1 MTIISIL
8 IAFALC
14 HFIRELG
21 NLRRFEWLKHVTT
34 ACNDKCGNVPGW
46 SGVTGFLFY
55 FGVPLLLVALVNFV
69 FYETLGDL
77 GALVNVKP
85 GFARNYLIPQ
95 GMATIATEE
104 NKVEFENRRSEL
116 EQAALEK
123 LTEAEQR
130 YAALDGQQIEI
141 AGKASEEG
149 KLFGSVGVI
158 DIANAMTEK
167 GVHLEKSEVR
177 LPDGPIKMVG
187 EYQVLVHIHTGV
199 ECEIEVSVVP
209 E

>member
-1 MTIISIL
+1 M
-8 IAFALC
+8 
-14 HFIRELG
+14 
-21 NLRRFEWLKHVTT
+21 
-34 ACNDKCGNVPGW
+34 
-46 SGVTGFLFY
+46 
-55 FGVPLLLVALVNFV
+55 
-69 FYETLGDL
+69 

-95 GMATIATEE
+95 GKATIATEE
-104 NKVEFENRRSEL
+104 NKVEFENRRHEL
-116 EQAALEK
+116 EQAALKK

-130 YAALDGQQIEI
+130 YAALNGQQIEI

-187 EYQVLVHIHTGV
+187 EYRVLVHIHTGV

>member
-1 MTIISIL
+1 MQII
-8 IAFALC
+8 
-14 HFIRELG
+14 
-21 NLRRFEWLKHVTT
+21 
-34 ACNDKCGNVPGW
+34 
-46 SGVTGFLFY
+46 
-55 FGVPLLLVALVNFV
+55 LLEKIDN
-69 FYETLGDL
+69 LGDL
-77 GALVNVKP
+77 GALVNVKA

-95 GMATIATEE
+95 GKATVATEE
-104 NKVEFENRRSEL
+104 NRVDFETRRNDL

-123 LTEAEQR
+123 LTAAEQR
-130 YAALDGQQIEI
+130 HAALDGQQIEI

-167 GVHLEKSEVR
+167 GIMLGKSEVR

-187 EYQVLVHIHTGV
+187 EYQVLIHIHTEV